1 MKKTA
6 IMLAA
11 ALSGHTVSAQQVIE
25 IKSARLDQRKDDT
38 ASTIVLTREDLAA
51 NGDRTLADALRRL
64 PGITISDSAGIR
76 MRGLGKG
83 YTQVLLNGQ
92 PAPNGFSL
100 DSLPPELIERV
111 EVLRTASAVLGTQG
125 IAGTINIVLR
135 KSVSRSTRE
144 MQLGMDSLH
153 GAWSPRLTAQSTGKS
168 DGWSHNVSAVLSR
181 TSTPADRT
189 ITESAPGLLRTTHS
203 HEDNVGES
211 LNISPRLNW
220 STSNG
225 DSFSLQNV
233 VTINR
238 RNISYRSHEEVQLG
252 ESGDFADVRSRFR
265 MHGYFL
271 RSELTWQRT
280 LGNGTQ
286 WELKLGGNKAPR
298 DTGFDFTGWPLAGPG
313 PTLRHVDG
321 DIREH
326 GLNYGGKFS
335 HPLGNG
341 HALVAGWDGSAL
353 QRMQSRIEHEYD
365 HHGALNFRK
374 DDRYDGRID
383 RLAAFAQDEW
393 KQGADSWSAG
403 LRWET
408 MQTEAWDRNTAPVRQ
423 RSKVFSPVLE
433 WMRKLPGDSQLR
445 VGASRSYKAP
455 NMLDLI
461 PRRFTSDNNNSQ
473 TNPDTQGNPALRP
486 ELAWGLDA
494 GIDYYFA
501 KDSLFSASIYARDI
515 DNVILVSLY
524 NENGRW
530 VAMPANRGGAR
541 AYGATLELRMP
552 LSPSLSLRTNATF
565 NRSRL
570 GSVAGPDNRLA
581 EQTPFSGTAA
591 LSHRHAALTL
601 DAEYSYE
608 AGGASR
614 DSITTGTIA
623 PCQRKLDL
631 RATWKQSPSQ
641 EWRLALSD
649 LLHPGRSTVYRYEDH
664 ATGSWRQSAIA
675 TRGGTALRLNFKKT
689 FN

>member
-1 MKKTA
+1 MKNA
-6 IMLAA
+6 LVMLAT
-11 ALSGHTVSAQQVIE
+11 ALASQLAPAQPVVE
-25 IKSARLDQRKDDT
+25 IKSARLDQRKEDT
-38 ASTIVLTREDLAA
+38 ASTLVLTREDLAA

-76 MRGLGKG
+76 MRGLGNG

-92 PAPNGFSL
+92 PAPSGFSL

-135 KSVSRSTRE
+135 KSVSRSTQE
-144 MQLGMDSLH
+144 IQLGMDKLH
-153 GAWSPRLTAQSTGKS
+153 GAWSPRITAQSTGKG

-189 ITESAPGLLRTTHS
+189 ITETAPGLQRTTRS
-203 HEDNVGES
+203 HEDNAGES
-211 LNISPRLNW
+211 LNLSPRLNW
-220 STSNG
+220 STANG
-225 DSFSLQNV
+225 NNFSLQTIA
-233 VTINR
+233 TINR
-238 RNISYRSHEEVQLG
+238 RDIAYRSHEEVQFG
-252 ESGDFADVRSRFR
+252 ETGDFANVRSRFR

-271 RSELTWQRT
+271 RSELTWQRA
-280 LGNGTQ
+280 LSNGAQ

-298 DTGFDFTGWPLAGPG
+298 NTGFDFTGLPLAGPG

-326 GLNYGGKFS
+326 GFNYSGKYS

-341 HALVAGWDGSAL
+341 HTLVAGWDGSAL
-353 QRMQSRIEHEYD
+353 QRMQSRIEHEYN
-365 HHGALNFRK
+365 HTGALNFLK

-403 LRWET
+403 MRWEA
-408 MQTEAWDRNTAPVRQ
+408 MSTEAWDRTTAPVRQ
-423 RSKVFSPVLE
+423 RSTVFSPVLE

-445 VGASRSYKAP
+445 AGASRSYKAP

-494 GIDYYFA
+494 GIDWYFA
-501 KDSLFSASIYARDI
+501 KDSMLSASAYARSI
-515 DNVILVSLY
+515 DNVILVSLR

-530 VAMPANRGGAR
+530 VAMPANVGGAR
-541 AYGATLELRMP
+541 VFGATLELRMP
-552 LSPSLSLRTNATF
+552 LTPALSLRTNATF
-565 NRSRL
+565 NHSRL
-570 GSVAGPDNRLA
+570 DKVPGPDNRLA
-581 EQTPFSGTAA
+581 DQTPMSGTAA
-591 LSHRHAALTL
+591 LSYKHAALTL
-601 DAEYSYE
+601 DAEYTYE
-608 AGGASR
+608 AGGPSR
-614 DSITTGTIA
+614 DSITTSTIA
-623 PCQRKLDL
+623 AYQRKLDL
-631 RATWKQSPSQ
+631 RATWKQSPRE
-641 EWRLALSD
+641 EWRLALTD
-649 LLHPGRSTVYRYEDH
+649 VLHPDRSTAYRYDDP
-664 ATGSWRQSAIA
+664 ATGAWRQSAIA
-675 TRGGTALRLNFKKT
+675 NHGGATLRMNYKRSFD
-689 FN
+689 

>member
-6 IMLAA
+6 FMLAA
-11 ALSGHTVSAQQVIE
+11 ALAGQAASAQTAIE
-25 IKSARLDQRKDDT
+25 IKSARLDQRKEDT
-38 ASTIVLTREDLAA
+38 ASSIVLTRDDLAA

-76 MRGLGKG
+76 MRGLGNG

-135 KSVSRSTRE
+135 KSVSRSNQE
-144 MQLGMDSLH
+144 AQVGMDRLH
-153 GAWSPRLTAQSTGKS
+153 GAWSPRLSAQSSGKA

-181 TSTPADRT
+181 TGTPGDRT
-189 ITESAPGLLRTTHS
+189 ITESAPGLQRTTRS
-203 HEDNVGES
+203 HEDNVAES
-211 LNISPRLNW
+211 LNLSPRLNW
-220 STSNG
+220 STAND
-225 DSFSLQNV
+225 DSFSLQNI

-238 RNISYRSHEEVQLG
+238 RDIGYRSHEEVQFG
-252 ESGDFADVRSRFR
+252 QSGDFADVRSRFR

-280 LGNGTQ
+280 LGSGAQ
-286 WELKLGGNKAPR
+286 WELKLGGTRAPR
-298 DTGFDFTGWPLAGPG
+298 ETAFDFTGWPLAGPG

-321 DIREH
+321 DVREH
-326 GLNYGGKFS
+326 GFNYAGKYS

-353 QRMQSRIEHEYD
+353 QRMQTRIEHEYD
-365 HHGALNFRK
+365 YQGGLNFLR
-374 DDRYDGRID
+374 DERYDGRID

-393 KQGADSWSAG
+393 KSGADAWSAG
-403 LRWET
+403 LRWEAMGT
-408 MQTEAWDRNTAPVRQ
+408 DAWDRSTAPVRR
-423 RSKVFSPVLE
+423 RSNVFSPVLE
-433 WMRKLPGDSQLR
+433 WMRKLPVDSQLR

-494 GIDYYFA
+494 GIDCYFA
-501 KDSLFSASIYARDI
+501 KDSLLSASAYVRDI
-515 DNVILVSLY
+515 DNVILISLRQ
-524 NENGRW
+524 ENGRW
-530 VAMPANRGGAR
+530 IAMPANLGGAR
-541 AYGATLELRMP
+541 VYGATLELKMP
-552 LSPSLSLRTNATF
+552 LSPALSLRANATF

-570 GSVAGPDNRLA
+570 DSVSGPDNRLA
-581 EQTPFSGTAA
+581 AQTPLSGMAA
-591 LSHRHAALTL
+591 LSYRRAALTL
-601 DAEYSYE
+601 HAEFSYE
-608 AGGASR
+608 AGRASR
-614 DSITTGTIA
+614 DSAATSTVA
-623 PCQRKLDL
+623 PYQRKLDL
-631 RATWKQSPSQ
+631 RAAWKQSPGQ
-641 EWRLALSD
+641 EWRVALSD
-649 LLHPGRSTVYRYEDH
+649 VLHPARSTTYRYD
-664 ATGSWRQSAIA
+664 AADSGAWRQSAIA
-675 TRGGTALRLNFKKT
+675 TRGGTTLRLNYLQS

>member
-6 IMLAA
+6 FMLAA
-11 ALSGHTVSAQQVIE
+11 ALAGQPASAQQVVE
-25 IKSARLDQRKDDT
+25 IKTAKLDQRKEDT
-38 ASTIVLTREDLAA
+38 ASTVVLTREELAA

-76 MRGLGKG
+76 MRGLGNG

-111 EVLRTASAVLGTQG
+111 DVLRTASAVLGTQG

-135 KSVSRSTRE
+135 KSVSRSTQE
-144 MQLGMDSLH
+144 MQLGADSLH
-153 GAWSPRLTAQSTGKS
+153 GTWSPRVTAQSSGKS

-181 TSTPADRT
+181 ASTPADRT
-189 ITESAPGLLRTTHS
+189 ITESAPGLQRNTYS
-203 HEDNVGES
+203 HEENIGES
-211 LNISPRLNW
+211 LNLSPRLNW
-220 STSNG
+220 TSAGG
-225 DSFSLQNV
+225 DNFSLQAIA
-233 VTINR
+233 TINR
-238 RNISYRSHEEVQLG
+238 RDIRYRSREEVQEG
-252 ESGDFADVRSRFR
+252 ETGDFSDVRTRFR

-271 RSELTWQRT
+271 RSELAWQRT
-280 LGNGTQ
+280 LGNGAQ
-286 WELKLGGNKAPR
+286 WELKLGATKAPR
-298 DTGFDFTGWPLAGPG
+298 NTDFDFTGWPLAARG

-321 DIREH
+321 DVREH
-326 GLNYGGKFS
+326 GFNTGGKYS

-353 QRMQSRIEHEYD
+353 QRTQTRIEHEYD
-365 HHGALNFRK
+365 HKGALNFLK

-383 RLAAFAQDEW
+383 RLAAFVQDEW

-403 LRWET
+403 LRWEA
-408 MQTEAWDRNTAPVRQ
+408 MSTEAWDRNTAPVRQ
-423 RSKVFSPVLE
+423 RSTVASPVLE
-433 WMRKLPGDSQLR
+433 WLRKLPGDTQLR

-501 KDSLFSASIYARDI
+501 KDSLLSASVYARDI
-515 DNVILVSLY
+515 DNAILVSLR
-524 NENGRW
+524 EESGRW
-530 VAMPANRGGAR
+530 IAMPANLGGAR
-541 AYGATLELRMP
+541 VYGATLELRMP
-552 LSPSLSLRTNATF
+552 LTPALSLRANATF

-570 GSVAGPDNRLA
+570 DSVPGPGNRLA
-581 EQTPFSGTAA
+581 AQTPLSGTAA
-591 LSHRHAALTL
+591 LSYKHAALTL

-614 DSITTGTIA
+614 ESASTSTIA
-623 PCQRKLDL
+623 PYQRKLDL
-631 RATWKQSPSQ
+631 RATWKQSPRQ

-649 LLHPGRSTVYRYEDH
+649 VLHPDRSSVYRYDDP
-664 ATGSWRQSAIA
+664 ASGAWRQSAIA
-675 TRGGTALRLNFKKT
+675 SRGGATLRLNYRQG